1 MDRDNRSPQ
10 SFANRAARILL
21 VLGMVFILTPIAC
34 RLPFSPPVTETPG
47 TTGTNP
53 TATVS
58 PATALTPTLQTP
70 PVVVIQPDS
79 QVRRLSAS
87 VFAGKQLPLAEV
99 ISDDLLQLDAG
110 GMVTTDRSGEA
121 EITLQDCL
129 KLFVFQ
135 DTTLTRATCRKE
147 DAASGLAVC
156 GTAGMTGVINNCT
169 SQVNVLTP
177 GSNVITTGTQFAVI
191 YLPADQLSIVQVYE
205 GAVNVS
211 ALLDPSI
218 GSHTQPQALEAGK
231 MWFTAPG
238 DTPPTVGGVTGR
250 EPQPMEVWGAVR
262 SSLVDTY
269 PDLDTWMNAAQKR
282 MDPAVISQ
290 YQNALIVPSGE
301 VALETVGTY
310 FTDNRV
316 QAALLQAVP
325 WRNLIRDSW
334 GKQVNIVPSVRFAD
348 RAARDPRLD
357 AFDAAKAQESLKQVR
372 LKYAEGV
379 TVLMATEEN
388 DSAAA
393 LFAEQVSQY
402 LVDAGFKIEAVHV
415 QRDELPG
422 LQKKVQSSP
431 NTAMIYIHTS
441 GSAFPGGT

>member
-1 MDRDNRSPQ
+1 
-10 SFANRAARILL
+10 
-21 VLGMVFILTPIAC
+21 
-34 RLPFSPPVTETPG
+34 
-47 TTGTNP
+47 
-53 TATVS
+53 
-58 PATALTPTLQTP
+58 
-70 PVVVIQPDS
+70 
-79 QVRRLSAS
+79 
-87 VFAGKQLPLAEV
+87 
-99 ISDDLLQLDAG
+99 
-110 GMVTTDRSGEA
+110 
-121 EITLQDCL
+121 
-129 KLFVFQ
+129 
-135 DTTLTRATCRKE
+135 
-147 DAASGLAVC
+147 
-156 GTAGMTGVINNCT
+156 
-169 SQVNVLTP
+169 
-177 GSNVITTGTQFAVI
+177 
-191 YLPADQLSIVQVYE
+191 
-205 GAVNVS
+205 
-211 ALLDPSI
+211 
-218 GSHTQPQALEAGK
+218 
-231 MWFTAPG
+231 
-238 DTPPTVGGVTGR
+238 
-250 EPQPMEVWGAVR
+250 
-262 SSLVDTY
+262 
-269 PDLDTWMNAAQKR
+269 
-282 MDPAVISQ
+282 
-290 YQNALIVPSGE
+290 
-301 VALETVGTY
+301 
-310 FTDNRV
+310 V